1 MPTFRVEQYELH
13 AASYIVEAK
22 DRAEAILKV
31 LNGQAKIDDDGLE
44 YVEVA
49 EDYYQ
54 PALSLTEEE
63 TAKLRRKG
71 HPVNEDD
78 GVPSIRSVEEA

>member
-13 AASYIVEAK
+13 AACYTVEAK

-31 LNGQAKIDDDGLE
+31 LTGKADMNDAGLD

-49 EDYYQ
+49 DDYYQ
-54 PALSLTEEE
+54 AALGLTEEE
-63 TAKLRRKG
+63 ATKLQRKG
-71 HPVNEDD
+71 HPANEDD
-78 GVPSIRSVEEA
+78 GVPSIRSVEKA